1 MTDDDIIRLYRDGEC
16 EKAFTEIV
24 NAYSE
29 RLYWH
34 VRRFVCSHE
43 DADDLVQEIFIKIWA
58 ALPSFRE
65 EARLFTWLYRIATNE
80 TLNFLR
86 KQKVR
91 AALTFKSLD
100 SELERKIDD
109 DPYFGGDGIQ
119 RALMKEMQKL
129 PQKQRVVFSL
139 RYFEDMKYED
149 IAQITGTSVG
159 ALKASYH
166 IAYEKVK
173 EELKNKLWDFTF
185 SCRRCLMFK

>member
-1 MTDDDIIRLYRDGEC
+1 MPTVNGFTGMSAALSVHILLLMTKL
-16 EKAFTEIV
+16 
-24 NAYSE
+24 
-29 RLYWH
+29 
-34 VRRFVCSHE
+34 
-43 DADDLVQEIFIKIWA
+43 LVMEEIFIKIWA

-109 DPYFGGDGIQ
+109 DPYFDGDVIQ

-173 EELKNKLWDFTF
+173 EELKNKL
-185 SCRRCLMFK
+185 